1 MVTKWKDVR
10 PHLESISDEFRFITD
25 MHSSIVAKMIDT
37 REELNITRKE
47 LSEKTCIPEKFLE
60 DFERGIKSPTITH
73 LYKISKAL
81 GLKLTIELK

>member
-1 MVTKWKDVR
+1 MVTERNGVR
-10 PHLESISDEFRFITD
+10 PQLESISDEFKFITD
-25 MHSSIVAKMIDT
+25 IHTSIIAKMIDV

-47 LSEKTCIPEKFLE
+47 LSEKTYIPEKFIE
-60 DFERGIKSPTITH
+60 DFECGLKSPTITH